1 MPHGILHLDKPV
13 GLTSNSALQR
23 VRRLF
28 GRKVKAGYA
37 GTLDPMATGVLPIF
51 IGQATKFISY
61 ASESVKSYEA
71 LVQLGWT
78 STTGDREGE
87 LAKAADIHVDD
98 ENMVAVVKRFSGT
111 LLQVPPMYSAIK
123 VSGKPLYSYARSG
136 VEIERAPRTI
146 VIYELKLEIMSD
158 QMMKMWVTCSKG
170 TYVRVLAEDI
180 AKYLGTGGYLA
191 ELRRTRVG
199 DIGETETLKLNYL
212 DSLSSSELPRVLRP
226 LDSCLGGLT
235 KIKVCNEFKNRLI
248 NGLSVNAEDDSQ
260 ANCKDWPVHVRLY
273 DGADLFFGVGEFHKT
288 GELRAK
294 RLLSTSFYEWQP
306 NDNSLY

>member
-1 MPHGILHLDKPV
+1 MLHGILHLDKPV
-13 GLTSNSALQR
+13 GLSSNLALQR

-51 IGQATKFISY
+51 IGEATKFISY
-61 ASESVKSYEA
+61 TSESVKSYEA

-98 ENMVAVVKRFSGT
+98 EDMVSVVKHFSGT

-136 VEIERAPRTI
+136 VDIERAPRTI
-146 VIYELKLEIMSD
+146 VIYELKFEIMAD
-158 QMMKMWVTCSKG
+158 QMIKMWVTCSKG

-180 AKYLGTGGYLA
+180 ARYLGTGGHLT
-191 ELRRTRVG
+191 ELRRTMVG
-199 DIGETETLKLNYL
+199 DIGETETLKLDYL
-212 DSLSSSELPRVLRP
+212 DSLPPSELPGVLRP
-226 LDSCLGGLT
+226 LDSCLGDLAKV
-235 KIKVCNEFKNRLI
+235 KICDAFKNRLI
-248 NGLSVNAEDDSQ
+248 NGLSVNVGSDSKV
-260 ANCKDWPVHVRLY
+260 NYNDWPIHIRLY
-273 DGADLFFGVGEFHKT
+273 DDSDRFFGVGELYKT

-294 RLLSTSFYEWQP
+294 RLLSTGFYEDP
-306 NDNSLY
+306 VNDNSLY

>member
-13 GLTSNSALQR
+13 GLSSNSALQR

-28 GRKVKAGYA
+28 GRNAKAGYA

-51 IGQATKFISY
+51 IGEATKFISY
-61 ASESVKSYEA
+61 TSESVKSYEA

-98 ENMVAVVKRFSGT
+98 ENMVAVVKHFSGT
-111 LLQVPPMYSAIK
+111 LLQTPPMYSAIK

-146 VIYELKLEIMSD
+146 VIYELKLQIIADQIM
-158 QMMKMWVTCSKG
+158 KIWVTCSKG

-180 AKYLGTGGYLA
+180 AKYLGTGGYLT

-199 DIGETETLKLNYL
+199 DIGETETLRLDYL
-212 DSLSSSELPRVLRP
+212 DSLSSIELPQVLRP
-226 LDSCLGGLT
+226 LDSCLVGLA
-235 KIKVCNEFKNRLI
+235 KVKVCDAFKNILI
-248 NGLSVNAEDDSQ
+248 KGLSVNVGSDSQ
-260 ANCKDWPVHVRLY
+260 VNYKDWPIHIRLY
-273 DGADLFFGVGEFHKT
+273 DDSDRFFGVGELYKT

-294 RLLSTSFYEWQP
+294 RLLSTGFYEDP
-306 NDNSLY
+306 VNDNSLY